1 MSKFLSN
8 DECSRYVPFTHANV
22 YSPPP
27 PQILSD
33 KLKEIYDSK
42 TFSEQTLPK
51 SHAPSTIRRAGDY
64 AKGPQRH
71 DPTRAS
77 LQRGLLPRASGSKR
91 RRAHLDAAVVVP
103 PPRVARKR
111 TVSTFQSVSNS
122 IQRYFQLSM
131 TRIRPRPKELPD
143 DQRLGSEDE
152 QRRTALG
159 QSTVIQ

>member
-1 MSKFLSN
+1 MLK
-8 DECSRYVPFTHANV
+8 
-22 YSPPP
+22 
-27 PQILSD
+27 ILSD
-33 KLKEIYDSK
+33 RLKEIYDSK

-51 SHAPSTIRRAGDY
+51 SHAPSTIRRVGVY

-103 PPRVARKR
+103 PPRIARKR
-111 TVSTFQSVSNS
+111 T
-122 IQRYFQLSM
+122 LSM

-152 QRRTALG
+152 PPLVSPQ
-159 QSTVIQ
+159 